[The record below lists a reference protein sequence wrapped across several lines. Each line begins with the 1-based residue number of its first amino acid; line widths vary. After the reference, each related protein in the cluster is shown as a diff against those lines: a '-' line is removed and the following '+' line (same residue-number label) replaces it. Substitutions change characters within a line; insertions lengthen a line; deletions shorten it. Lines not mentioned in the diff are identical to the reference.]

1 MGAAMKTFPMFLRM
15 TGRRLIVVGGGEQA
29 AQKVRLAQKTE
40 ADIIVVAPEPE
51 AEFQGQAD
59 HGRIHLQPDADAET
73 FRNTALVFVATGCPG
88 ADAAWHGVAKAAGA
102 LVNVVDAPDLCDAIT
117 PSIVDRDP
125 VVVAIGTEGTAPVL
139 GRQIKTRIEQLLEPN
154 LGRLAELAGALRDD
168 VAQRVPRPKR
178 RAFWRW
184 VFGDAPR
191 QAHAQG
197 NEDAARVMI
206 HETVVARGE
215 TGETSASMIT
225 LIAGAE
231 GPGDLMTL
239 RAVQRL
245 QEADVIFHA
254 PDTDPGV
261 LELARRDAERVATG
275 GRDTP
280 DWPVSRVLD
289 RVRCASKTASRIVWL
304 VKGGAIGLI
313 DQPDFEIIP
322 TAMIP
327 RSQQLRLTG

>member
-1 MGAAMKTFPMFLRM
+1 MGVAMKTFPMFLRM

-40 ADIIVVAPEPE
+40 ADIVVIAPEPE
-51 AEFQGQAD
+51 AELQGQSD
-59 HGRIHLQPDADAET
+59 QGRIHLRPDADAET
-73 FRNTALVFVATGCPG
+73 FRDTALVFVATGCPG

-139 GRQIKTRIEQLLEPN
+139 GRLIKTRIEQLLEPR
-154 LGRLAELAGALRDD
+154 LGRLAEFAGSLRDD
-168 VAQRVPRPKR
+168 VAQHVPRPMR

-184 VFGDAPR
+184 VFGEAPR

-197 NEDAARVMI
+197 QEDVAQTLIQDAIAAR
-206 HETVVARGE
+206 GK
-215 TGETSASMIT
+215 TGEVSTSMIT
-225 LIAGAE
+225 LIGGAE

-280 DWPVSRVLD
+280 DWPISRVLD
-289 RVRCASKTASRIVWL
+289 RVTRASRSASRIVWL
-304 VKGGAIGLI
+304 VKGDTTGLM
-313 DQPDFEIIP
+313 DQPDIEIVP
-322 TAMIP
+322 TAMVV